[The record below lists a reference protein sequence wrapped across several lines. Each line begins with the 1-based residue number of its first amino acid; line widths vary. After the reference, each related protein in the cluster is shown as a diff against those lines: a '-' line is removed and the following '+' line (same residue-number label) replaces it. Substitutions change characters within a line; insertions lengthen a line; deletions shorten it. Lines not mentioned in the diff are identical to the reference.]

1 MRIAADR
8 CLGIALMGL
17 AAFTAVN
24 ALSLEV
30 PFSYDPVG
38 PKAFPLGLSILLGL
52 LSLVLVIRPG
62 ENGHWPD
69 KRLGLRLLGVL
80 VLLLVYAMLFPR
92 LGFLL
97 SSMLVIAAL
106 AWLFEASPLKAVA
119 TSVLMALGGQWL
131 FTHGL
136 GIGLPGLPW

>member
-1 MRIAADR
+1 MSLAADR

-52 LSLVLVIRPG
+52 LSVVLVIRPG

-69 KRLGLRLLGVL
+69 KRLALRLIGVL
-80 VLLLVYAMLFPR
+80 ALLLVYALLFPR
-92 LGFLL
+92 LGFAI

-106 AWLFEASPLKAVA
+106 ARLFEASWPKAIA
-119 TSVLMALGGQWL
+119 TGVLMAFGGQWL

-136 GIGLPGLPW
+136 GITLPGLPW